1 MLTKS
6 TPVKP
11 KIVGIICHL
20 KQQQNFTTWNAK
32 QTNKLKVIKQFSNF
46 ECIYKTNSGET
57 EKEKYSSK
65 RIFPQSLKRVECRVV
80 SQLQINI
87 S

>member
-6 TPVKP
+6 TQVKP

-20 KQQQNFTTWNAK
+20 KQKQKQNFTTWNAK

-46 ECIYKTNSGET
+46 QCTYKSNSGET

-65 RIFPQSLKRVECRVV
+65 RIFPQSLKRVKCRVV
-80 SQLQINI
+80 SQL
-87 S
+87 